1 MASSEPKII
10 ISNVNVI
17 VEHGLGERGEND
29 FRLVHD
35 SCSTILKIATA
46 VKSNTTDAESP
57 FKFPHDHELFIK
69 LEKLLVDG
77 MERLQD
83 DQVD

>member
-1 MASSEPKII
+1 M
-10 ISNVNVI
+10 NVI
-17 VEHGLGERGEND
+17 VEHGLGERGENN

-46 VKSNTTDAESP
+46 AKSNTTDGDPP

-69 LEKLLVDG
+69 LQKLLIDG

-83 DQVD
+83 DQVNFNDAISGAW